1 MHQSW
6 DNGGIRENTQITEKT
21 GICLI
26 SLYENIS
33 FFQTHEKEVGLASG
47 YLTLNCLMLTLLMHI
62 QNHVK
67 HLRWSFREIINSIRL
82 NISLLCNSV
91 LCDPISKLKKSFK
104 NLLLISFMIQRLMY
118 ATFQIYWPWYFRGFR
133 DNRPFKSLINRI
145 FKVGM
150 ICSMFIHCFVFY
162 IGVTKA
168 AFT

>member
-6 DNGGIRENTQITEKT
+6 DNGGIRENTQIEEKT

-26 SLYENIS
+26 GLYENIS

-47 YLTLNCLMLTLLMHI
+47 YLILNCLMLTLLMHI
-62 QNHVK
+62 QNHIK
-67 HLRWSFREIINSIRL
+67 H
-82 NISLLCNSV
+82 
-91 LCDPISKLKKSFK
+91 
-104 NLLLISFMIQRLMY
+104 
-118 ATFQIYWPWYFRGFR
+118 
-133 DNRPFKSLINRI
+133 RI

-162 IGVTKA
+162 IDVTKA